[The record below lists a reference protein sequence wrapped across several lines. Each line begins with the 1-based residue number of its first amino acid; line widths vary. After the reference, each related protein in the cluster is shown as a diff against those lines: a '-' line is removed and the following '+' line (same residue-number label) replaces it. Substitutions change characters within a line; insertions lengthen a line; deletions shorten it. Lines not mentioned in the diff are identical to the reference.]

1 MFVNFIDL
9 EVNFREK
16 GREGKGKEK
25 LIYSIIKEILDKILR
40 IKNDN
45 KSTNRLLLS
54 FE

>member
-9 EVNFREK
+9 EIWLILGK
-16 GREGKGKEK
+16 REGKGKEK